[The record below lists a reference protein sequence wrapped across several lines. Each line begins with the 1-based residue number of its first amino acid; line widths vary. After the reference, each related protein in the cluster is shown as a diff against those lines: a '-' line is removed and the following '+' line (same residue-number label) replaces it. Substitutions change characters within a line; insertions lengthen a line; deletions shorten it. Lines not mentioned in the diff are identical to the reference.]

1 MLNSGIFIIRYS
13 LVDILRFGFNKILT
27 MKSLQLHIGGMAC
40 SFCAQSIDKAL
51 SQKDGV
57 GNVSVSLA
65 HERVLVEFEED
76 RIESS
81 KLKQIMLDLGYTIRD
96 PDKVKAFKEQQQE
109 LKTHR
114 KRLLI
119 ASVLTLSAL
128 VVMSMMWSG
137 VMAWWHP
144 YVTMILALATMFG
157 PGWYIKKKAWQSLR
171 RGILNQHNLLE
182 FGAFSGLI
190 GGIAG
195 LYNPVFPATEF
206 FGVSVFITTYHILSG
221 WSANKVRAR
230 ASESVRKLL
239 DLQPD
244 TARRIDAQGNEREV
258 GVDQLEK
265 GDRVRIRPGENVPVD
280 GVIIEGRSGLDENI
294 VTGESIPVEKGEGDK
309 VVGGSINQTGML
321 LVKVTV
327 LDDDSFLQQIAHHIE
342 QARAMKPG
350 IIHLVDKVLKYYVP
364 AVVGFAVFSLLIWTL
379 GLWLVTGETNLPRAI
394 FAMLDVF
401 ILGYP
406 CALGM
411 ATPLAMIR
419 GGGMA
424 ADRGILMRSGEAFQ
438 IMKDIDTV
446 ILDKTGTLTI
456 GKPEVVDLFTTGHT
470 GQSEFLR
477 FAGAAEQHSEH
488 PLAQAVV
495 QFAKKKIE
503 EIPEAEQF
511 ESTTGKG
518 IKASI
523 EQKQI
528 LLGSIGYLE
537 EQGVDIPQGTDW
549 RSRHENKGHT
559 VIGMAADGTFA
570 GLIALADTL
579 KEDTKETIKRLRN
592 QERNLV
598 LLTGDNERTA
608 RAIAD
613 EVGIEQ
619 IEARVQP
626 DQKAER
632 IRGIQEQGKRVAMV
646 GDGIND
652 APALTQA
659 DVGIAIGT
667 GTDIA
672 IESADVILM
681 GERLYA
687 LVEVFEIGENSF
699 RKTKQNLL
707 LAFSFNGIGV
717 PLATT
722 GLLYPVWAMIA
733 MVASVT
739 AVLANSFWGR
749 LISKASQY
757 REQKKEQ
764 EQSITYRIPN
774 MHCEHCVQTINQ
786 TLNERFEDI
795 TLKTDLDH
803 SEVTV
808 NFNNGSIND
817 SILREALVEAGFK
830 PEK

>member
-1 MLNSGIFIIRYS
+1 MN
-13 LVDILRFGFNKILT
+13 N
-27 MKSLQLHIGGMAC
+27 LQLHIGGMAC
-40 SFCAQSIDKAL
+40 SFCAQSINKAIG
-51 SQKDGV
+51 QRDGV
-57 GNVSVSLA
+57 ENVNVSLA
-65 HERVLVEFEED
+65 HEQVLIEYNPD
-76 RIESS
+76 RIQQRD
-81 KLKQIMLDLGYTIRD
+81 LKQILLDLGYTIRD
-96 PDKVKAFKEQQQE
+96 PDKIKAFEEQQQE
-109 LKTHR
+109 LETHR
-114 KRLLI
+114 NRLI
-119 ASVLTLSAL
+119 VASVLTLAAL
-128 VVMSMMWSG
+128 GIMSMMWAG

-144 YVTMILALATMFG
+144 WATFGLALATMFG

-244 TARRIDAQGNEREV
+244 TARKVDEEGNEQEV
-258 GVDQLEK
+258 EIDRLEI
-265 GDRVRIRPGENVPVD
+265 GDRVRIHPGENIPVD
-280 GVIIEGRSGLDENI
+280 GEIVEGRSGVDESI
-294 VTGESIPVEKGEGDK
+294 VTGESIPVEKGKSDK
-309 VVGGSINQTGML
+309 VVGGSINQTGTL
-321 LVKVTV
+321 LVKVAA
-327 LDDDSFLQQIAHHIE
+327 LGDDSFLQQIARHIE
-342 QARAMKPG
+342 EARAMKPG
-350 IIHLVDKVLKYYVP
+350 IIQLVDRVLNYYVP
-364 AVVGFAVFSLLIWTL
+364 GVVGFAILSILIWTL
-379 GLWLVTGETNLPRAI
+379 GLWLVTGETNLPRGI

-401 ILGYP
+401 VLGYP

-446 ILDKTGTLTI
+446 VLDKTGTLTI
-456 GKPEVVDLFTTGHT
+456 GEPKVVDLFVVN
-470 GQSEFLR
+470 QMDEDWFLKL
-477 FAGAAEQHSEH
+477 AGAAERHSEH
-488 PLAQAVV
+488 PLARAVV
-495 QFAKKKIE
+495 EHAQMEADGL
-503 EIPEAEQF
+503 PEASDF

-518 IKASI
+518 IRASI
-523 EQKQI
+523 EGHAV
-528 LLGSIGYLE
+528 LLGNLDYLQEQGIDMNQNNNWITEHE
-537 EQGVDIPQGTDW
+537 EQ
-549 RSRHENKGHT
+549 GHT
-559 VIGMAADGTFA
+559 VIAMAADGTLSGFF
-570 GLIALADTL
+570 ALADTL
-579 KEDTKETIKRLRN
+579 KEDARKTVSRL
-592 QERNLV
+592 QKQGRNLV

-608 RAIAD
+608 SAIASQ
-613 EVGIEQ
+613 VGIGQ

-632 IRGIQEQGKRVAMV
+632 IRTIQQEGRRVAMV

-672 IESADVILM
+672 IESADIILM

-687 LVEVFEIGENSF
+687 LVETFEIGENSF
-699 RKTKQNLL
+699 RKTTQNLL

-749 LISKASQY
+749 LISKASQF
-757 REQKKEQ
+757 REQEKEQ
-764 EQSITYRIPN
+764 QQSITYRVPN
-774 MHCEHCVQTINQ
+774 MHCEHCVETITN
-786 TLNERFEDI
+786 TLNQRFEDI
-795 TLKTDLDH
+795 TVEPDLDQ

-808 NFNNGSIND
+808 VFTNGNIND
-817 SILREALVEAGFK
+817 SSLREAFVEIGYK
-830 PEK
+830 PELEHR

>member
-1 MLNSGIFIIRYS
+1 
-13 LVDILRFGFNKILT
+13 
-27 MKSLQLHIGGMAC
+27 
-40 SFCAQSIDKAL
+40 
-51 SQKDGV
+51 
-57 GNVSVSLA
+57 
-65 HERVLVEFEED
+65 
-76 RIESS
+76 
-81 KLKQIMLDLGYTIRD
+81 
-96 PDKVKAFKEQQQE
+96 
-109 LKTHR
+109 
-114 KRLLI
+114 
-119 ASVLTLSAL
+119 LTLVAL
-128 VVMSMMWSG
+128 GIMSMMWAG
-137 VMAWWHP
+137 IMEWWHP
-144 YVTMILALATMFG
+144 WATFVLALATMFG

-182 FGAFSGLI
+182 FGAFSGLV

-244 TARRIDAQGNEREV
+244 TASRVDEDGNEREIEL
-258 GVDQLEK
+258 DELEI
-265 GDRVRIRPGENVPVD
+265 GDRVRIRPGENIPVD
-280 GVIIEGRSGLDENI
+280 GKIIEGRSGVDESI
-294 VTGESIPVEKGEGDK
+294 VTGESIPVEKGEGDQ
-309 VVGGSINQTGML
+309 VVGGSINQTGTL
-321 LVKVTV
+321 LVKVTA
-327 LDDDSFLQQIAHHIE
+327 LGDDSFLQQIARHIE
-342 QARAMKPG
+342 EARAMKPG
-350 IIHLVDKVLKYYVP
+350 IIQLVDRVLKYYVP
-364 AVVGFAVFSLLIWTL
+364 GVIGFAIVSILIWTL
-379 GLWLVTGETNLPRAI
+379 GLWLITGQTNLPRGI
-394 FAMLDVF
+394 FAMLAVF
-401 ILGYP
+401 VLGYP

-446 ILDKTGTLTI
+446 VLDKTGTLTI
-456 GKPEVVDLFTTGHT
+456 GEPKVVDVFITDQLPKNK
-470 GQSEFLR
+470 FLR
-477 FAGAAEQHSEH
+477 LAGAAEQHSEH

-495 QFAKKKIE
+495 EHANTEVEAF
-503 EIPEAEQF
+503 PEADEF
-511 ESTTGKG
+511 DSTTGKG
-518 IKASI
+518 IRANI
-523 EQKQI
+523 EGQTI
-528 LLGSIGYLE
+528 LLGSLEYLKEQGIDIQLDSDWISSHE
-537 EQGVDIPQGTDW
+537 EQ
-549 RSRHENKGHT
+549 GHT
-559 VIGMAADGTFA
+559 VISMAADGHLS
-570 GLIALADTL
+570 GLFALADTL
-579 KEDTKETIKRLRN
+579 KDDANETISRLKD
-592 QERNLV
+592 QGRNLV

-608 RAIAD
+608 RAIA
-613 EVGIEQ
+613 EQVGIEQ
-619 IEARVQP
+619 IEARVKP

-632 IRGIQEQGKRVAMV
+632 IRSIQEEGKRVAMV

-659 DVGIAIGT
+659 DVGLAIGT

-687 LVEVFEIGENSF
+687 LVEAFEIGENSF
-699 RKTKQNLL
+699 KKTKQNLL

-749 LISKASQY
+749 LISKASRF
-757 REQKKEQ
+757 REQEKSRQ
-764 EQSITYRIPN
+764 QSITYRVPN
-774 MHCEHCVQTINQ
+774 MHCEHCEETITS
-786 TLNERFEDI
+786 TLNKRFEDVI
-795 TLKTDLDH
+795 VETDLDQ

-808 NFNNGSIND
+808 VFTNGNVND
-817 SILREALVEAGFK
+817 SSLRETLVEIGFK

>member
-1 MLNSGIFIIRYS
+1 
-13 LVDILRFGFNKILT
+13 
-27 MKSLQLHIGGMAC
+27 
-40 SFCAQSIDKAL
+40 
-51 SQKDGV
+51 
-57 GNVSVSLA
+57 
-65 HERVLVEFEED
+65 
-76 RIESS
+76 
-81 KLKQIMLDLGYTIRD
+81 
-96 PDKVKAFKEQQQE
+96 
-109 LKTHR
+109 
-114 KRLLI
+114 
-119 ASVLTLSAL
+119 
-128 VVMSMMWSG
+128 
-137 VMAWWHP
+137 
-144 YVTMILALATMFG
+144 MFG

-244 TARRIDAQGNEREV
+244 TARRVNEDGNEREV
-258 GVDQLEK
+258 EIDQLEI
-265 GDRVRIRPGENVPVD
+265 GDRVRIRPGENIPVD
-280 GVIIEGRSGLDENI
+280 GEILKGRSGVDESI
-294 VTGESIPVEKGEGDK
+294 VTGESIPVEKGEGDQ
-309 VVGGSINQTGML
+309 VVGGSINQTGSL
-321 LVKVTV
+321 LVKVTA
-327 LDDDSFLQQIAHHIE
+327 LGDDSFLQQIARHIE
-342 QARAMKPG
+342 AARAMKPG
-350 IIHLVDKVLKYYVP
+350 IIQLVDHVLKYYVP
-364 AVVGFAVFSLLIWTL
+364 GVVGFAILSLLIWTL

-401 ILGYP
+401 VLGYP

-424 ADRGILMRSGEAFQ
+424 ADRGILMRSGGAFQ

-446 ILDKTGTLTI
+446 VLDKTGTLTI
-456 GKPEVVDLFTTGHT
+456 GEPKVVDVFTTDHM
-470 GQSEFLR
+470 SKNEFLR
-477 FAGAAEQHSEH
+477 LAGAAERNSEH

-495 QFAKKKIE
+495 DYAGGNVDRF
-503 EIPEAEQF
+503 PEATDF
-511 ESTTGKG
+511 DSTTGKG
-518 IKASI
+518 IRATVDGRTIRVGSLEFLREQGINI
-523 EQKQI
+523 EQNSSWI
-528 LLGSIGYLE
+528 SDH
-537 EQGVDIPQGTDW
+537 EQQ
-549 RSRHENKGHT
+549 GHT
-559 VIGMAADGTFA
+559 VIAMATDETLSGFF
-570 GLIALADTL
+570 ALADTL
-579 KEDTKETIKRLRN
+579 KEDAEETVGRLKDMGL
-592 QERNLV
+592 NLV
-598 LLTGDNERTA
+598 LLTGDNKRTA

-613 EVGIEQ
+613 QVGIEQ

-632 IRGIQEQGKRVAMV
+632 IRSIQEEGKRVAMV

-659 DVGIAIGT
+659 DVGMAIGT

-687 LVEVFEIGENSF
+687 LVEAFEIGENSF
-699 RKTKQNLL
+699 KKTKQNLL

-739 AVLANSFWGR
+739 AVLANSFLGR
-749 LISKASQY
+749 LISKASRF
-757 REQKKEQ
+757 REQEKSRQ
-764 EQSITYRIPN
+764 QSITYRVPN
-774 MHCEHCVQTINQ
+774 MHCEETISS
-786 TLNERFEDI
+786 TLNKRFEDVI
-795 TLKTDLDH
+795 VETDLDQN
-803 SEVTV
+803 EVTV
-808 NFNNGSIND
+808 VFTNGNVND
-817 SILREALVEAGFK
+817 SSLREALVEMGYK
-830 PEK
+830 PELEHR

>member
-1 MLNSGIFIIRYS
+1 MQ
-13 LVDILRFGFNKILT
+13 T
-27 MKSLQLHIGGMAC
+27 LQLHIGGMAC
-40 SFCAQSIDKAL
+40 SFCAQSINKAVG
-51 SQKDGV
+51 QREGV
-57 GNVSVSLA
+57 EKVSVSLA
-65 HERVLVEFEED
+65 HERVL
-76 RIESS
+76 IQYESD
-81 KLKQIMLDLGYTIRD
+81 KIQEPDLKQILLDLGYTIRD
-96 PDKVKAFKEQQQE
+96 PDKVKAFEEQQQE
-109 LKTHR
+109 LETHR
-114 KRLLI
+114 NRLVI
-119 ASVLTLSAL
+119 SSVFTLTAL
-128 VVMSMMWSG
+128 VIMSMMWAG

-144 YVTMILALATMFG
+144 WATFGLALATMFG

-244 TARRIDAQGNEREV
+244 MARRVDAEGNERKVEI
-258 GVDQLEK
+258 DQLEI
-265 GDRVRIRPGENVPVD
+265 GDRVRIRPGENIPVD
-280 GVIIEGRSGLDENI
+280 GEIIEGRSGVDESI
-294 VTGESIPVEKGEGDK
+294 VTGESIPVEKGEGDE
-309 VVGGSINQTGML
+309 VVGGSINQTGTL
-321 LVKVTV
+321 LVKVTA
-327 LDDDSFLQQIAHHIE
+327 LGDDSFLQQIAHHIE
-342 QARAMKPG
+342 EARAMKPG
-350 IIHLVDKVLKYYVP
+350 IIQLVDRVLKYYVP
-364 AVVGFAVFSLLIWTL
+364 GVVGFAILSILIWTL
-379 GLWLVTGETNLPRAI
+379 GLWLVTGETNLPRGI
-394 FAMLDVF
+394 FAMLAVF
-401 ILGYP
+401 VMGYP

-438 IMKDIDTV
+438 IMKDIDTIV
-446 ILDKTGTLTI
+446 LDKTGTLTI
-456 GKPEVVDLFTTGHT
+456 GKPEVVDVFTTDQT
-470 GQSEFLR
+470 NQIDFLKL
-477 FAGAAEQHSEH
+477 AGAAEQHSEH

-495 QFAKKKIE
+495 EHAQTRVETF
-503 EIPEAEQF
+503 PEADEF
-511 ESTTGKG
+511 DSTTGKG
-518 IKASI
+518 IRAKI
-523 EQKQI
+523 EDRTI
-528 LLGSIGYLE
+528 LLGSLEYLE
-537 EQGVDIPQGTDW
+537 EEGVNIELDSNWIAD
-549 RSRHENKGHT
+549 HEDRGHT
-559 VIGMAADGTFA
+559 VIGMASDGNLA
-570 GLIALADTL
+570 GLFALADTL
-579 KEDTKETIKRLRN
+579 KDDSKETVSRLQKQGRH
-592 QERNLV
+592 LV

-613 EVGIEQ
+613 KVGIEQ

-626 DQKAER
+626 NQKADR
-632 IRGIQEQGKRVAMV
+632 IRSIQDEGKRVAMV

-659 DVGIAIGT
+659 DVGMAIGT

-687 LVEVFEIGENSF
+687 PVEAFEIGENSF
-699 RKTKQNLL
+699 KKTKQNLL

-749 LISKASQY
+749 LISKASRF
-757 REQKKEQ
+757 REEEKEQ
-764 EQSITYRIPN
+764 QQSITYRVPN
-774 MHCEHCVQTINQ
+774 MHCEHCVETITN
-786 TLNERFEDI
+786 TLNQRFEDI
-795 TLKTDLDH
+795 SVETDLDQN
-803 SEVTV
+803 EITV
-808 NFNNGSIND
+808 GFTNGNVND
-817 SILREALVEAGFK
+817 SSLREALVEVGYK
-830 PEK
+830 PEKYN

>member
-1 MLNSGIFIIRYS
+1 MQ
-13 LVDILRFGFNKILT
+13 K
-27 MKSLQLHIGGMAC
+27 LQLHIGGMAC

-51 SQKDGV
+51 GRREGV
-57 GNVSVSLA
+57 EQVSVSLA
-65 HERVLVEFEED
+65 HERVLVEYDEE
-76 RIESS
+76 RIKSS
-81 KLKQIMLDLGYTIRD
+81 ELKQIMMDLGYTIRD
-96 PDKVKAFKEQQQE
+96 PDKVKAFEEQKQE
-109 LKTHR
+109 LQTHR
-114 KRLLI
+114 RRLLI
-119 ASVLTLSAL
+119 ASVLTLTAL
-128 VVMSMMWSG
+128 VIMSMMWAG

-144 YVTMILALATMFG
+144 WATFGLAFVTMFG

-171 RGILNQHNLLE
+171 RGILNQHNLME
-182 FGAFSGLI
+182 FGAFAGLI

-195 LYNPVFPATEF
+195 FYNPVFPATEF

-230 ASESVRKLL
+230 ASRSVRQLL

-244 TARRIDAQGNEREV
+244 RARRIDAEGNEQEV
-258 GVDQLEK
+258 EIYQLEI

-280 GVIIEGRSGLDENI
+280 GEIIEGRSGVDESI
-294 VTGESIPVEKGEGDK
+294 VTGESIPVEKGPGDE
-309 VVGGSINQTGML
+309 VVGGSINQTGTL
-321 LVKVTV
+321 LVKVTA
-327 LDDDSFLQQIAHHIE
+327 LGDDSFLQQIAHHIE

-350 IIHLVDKVLKYYVP
+350 IIQLVDRALKYYVP
-364 AVVGFAVFSLLIWTL
+364 AVVGFAIFSVLLWTL
-379 GLWLVTGETNLPRAI
+379 GLWLVAGETNLPRGI
-394 FAMLDVF
+394 YAMLDVF
-401 ILGYP
+401 VLGYP

-446 ILDKTGTLTI
+446 VLDKTGTLTI
-456 GKPEVVDLFTTGHT
+456 GEPKVVDVKTTDHISKDKFV
-470 GQSEFLR
+470 QL
-477 FAGAAEQHSEH
+477 AGAAEQYSEH

-495 QFAKKKIE
+495 EYAQVEIE
-503 EIPEAEQF
+503 AFPEVKEFQ
-511 ESTTGKG
+511 STTGKG
-518 IKASI
+518 IRAEINNKT
-523 EQKQI
+523 
-528 LLGSIGYLE
+528 LVLGSLKFLK
-537 EQGVDIPQGTDW
+537 EQGVEVAQQSNWISD
-549 RSRHENKGHT
+549 HEKQGHT
-559 VIGMAADGTFA
+559 VIAMAADGRLS

-579 KEDTKETIKRLRN
+579 KEDAKATISQLQKQGLS
-592 QERNLV
+592 LV
-598 LLTGDNERTA
+598 LMTGDNDRTA
-608 RAIAD
+608 RAIAED
-613 EVGIEQ
+613 VGIEQ

-632 IRGIQEQGKRVAMV
+632 IRSIQQEGKRLAMV

-652 APALTQA
+652 APALTQS

-681 GERLYA
+681 GKRLYA
-687 LVEVFEIGENSF
+687 LVEAFEIGKKSF

-749 LISKASQY
+749 LISKTS
-757 REQKKEQ
+757 RDRGKSEEQ
-764 EQSITYRIPN
+764 QSITYYIPN
-774 MHCEHCVQTINQ
+774 MHCEHCVQTIKQ
-786 TLNERFEDI
+786 ALTTRFEEVSVQ
-795 TLKTDLDH
+795 TDLDH

-808 NFNNGSIND
+808 NFTNGSVND
-817 SILREALVEAGFK
+817 SSLREVLVEIGFK

>member
-1 MLNSGIFIIRYS
+1 MQN
-13 LVDILRFGFNKILT
+13 
-27 MKSLQLHIGGMAC
+27 LQFHIDGMAC
-40 SFCAQSIDKAL
+40 SFCAQSIDKAIGRRE
-51 SQKDGV
+51 GV
-57 GNVSVSLA
+57 KKVNVSLA
-65 HERVLVEFEED
+65 HEQVL
-76 RIESS
+76 IEYNSDNIQES
-81 KLKQIMLDLGYTIRD
+81 ELKQILLDLGYTIRD
-96 PDKVKAFKEQQQE
+96 PDKVKAFEEQQQE

-114 KRLLI
+114 NRLMI
-119 ASVLTLSAL
+119 SSVLTLAAL
-128 VVMSMMWSG
+128 GIMAMMWTG
-137 VMAWWHP
+137 IMTWWHP
-144 YVTMILALATMFG
+144 WATLGLALATMFG

-244 TARRIDAQGNEREV
+244 TTRKIDEEGNEQEV
-258 GVDQLEK
+258 EINQLEI
-265 GDRVRIRPGENVPVD
+265 GDRVRIRPGENIPVD
-280 GVIIEGRSGLDENI
+280 GEIIDGRSGVDESI
-294 VTGESIPVEKGEGDK
+294 VTGESIPVEKDEGDN
-309 VVGGSINQTGML
+309 VVGGSINQTGTI
-321 LVKVTV
+321 LVKVTA
-327 LDDDSFLQQIAHHIE
+327 LGDDSFLNQIARHIE
-342 QARAMKPG
+342 EARAMKPS
-350 IIHLVDKVLKYYVP
+350 IIQLVDRVLKYYVP
-364 AVVGFAVFSLLIWTL
+364 GVVGFAIVSILIWTL
-379 GLWLVTGETNLPRAI
+379 GLWLLTGQTNLPRGI

-401 ILGYP
+401 VLGYP

-419 GGGMA
+419 GEGMA

-446 ILDKTGTLTI
+446 VLDKTGTLTI
-456 GKPEVVDLFTTGHT
+456 GAPNVVDVFTTD
-470 GQSEFLR
+470 QLSKNKFIRL
-477 FAGAAEQHSEH
+477 AGAAEQYSEH

-495 QFAKKKIE
+495 EHAKTE
-503 EIPEAEQF
+503 VEAFPEADEF
-511 ESTTGKG
+511 DSTTGKG
-518 IKASI
+518 IRAKTEGQTVI
-523 EQKQI
+523 
-528 LLGSIGYLE
+528 LGSLEYLE
-537 EQGVDIPQGTDW
+537 QQGVEMPADTSWISD
-549 RSRHENKGHT
+549 HENQGHT
-559 VIGMAADGTFA
+559 IIAMATDRILSGFFA
-570 GLIALADTL
+570 LSDTL
-579 KEDTKETIKRLRN
+579 KDDAKETVSRLKD
-592 QERNLV
+592 QGRNLV

-608 RAIAD
+608 RAIAKQ
-613 EVGIEQ
+613 VGIEQ
-619 IEARVQP
+619 IEARVKP
-626 DQKAER
+626 DQKAKR
-632 IRGIQEQGKRVAMV
+632 IRSIQEEGKRVAMV

-659 DVGIAIGT
+659 DVGMAIGT

-687 LVEVFEIGENSF
+687 LVEAFEIGENSF
-699 RKTKQNLL
+699 KKTKQNLL

-749 LISKASQY
+749 LISKASRF
-757 REQKKEQ
+757 REEEKNRQR
-764 EQSITYRIPN
+764 SITYRVPN
-774 MHCEHCVQTINQ
+774 MHCEHCVETITT
-786 TLNERFEDI
+786 TLNKRFEDI
-795 TLKTDLDH
+795 IVETDLDQ

-808 NFNNGSIND
+808 VFTNGNVND
-817 SILREALVEAGFK
+817 SSLREALVEMGYK
-830 PEK
+830 PELEHR